1 MTAST
6 LPPIADKGRRAL
18 RTAVQTALA
27 FATLAGYVPVVEPLF
42 GAPHSSNLAE
52 YAGFAGVWI
61 TGTAAIITGI
71 MALPAVDRRLTVLG
85 IGSVAPSRVQI
96 VVREAAETARE
107 VLDVAAPVLK
117 VAAPAAAPEIQSL
130 EDIVDTLASAPAAA
144 PEPAPLTVS
153 TGTLAVAT
161 PAPSAGA

>member
-6 LPPIADKGRRAL
+6 LPPIADKGRRVL
-18 RTAVQTALA
+18 RTVVQTALA
-27 FATLAGYVPVVEPLF
+27 FVSLAAYVPVIEPLF

-52 YAGFAGVWI
+52 YAAGAGVWI
-61 TGTAAIITGI
+61 TGTAAIITGV
-71 MALPAVDRRLTVLG
+71 MAIPAVDRRLTVLG

-117 VAAPAAAPEIQSL
+117 AVEPKVAPEIQSL
-130 EDIVDTLASAPAAA
+130 EDIVDTLADAPVPAA
-144 PEPAPLTVS
+144 EPAPLTVS

-161 PAPSAGA
+161 PAPTAGA